1 MASQRPEIY
10 EDLKQMAD
18 YSFGQFVKQTVLDKH
33 SWHQKTTY
41 LNKDIDSELEK
52 SAELMLKKDE
62 GKM

>member
-33 SWHQKTTY
+33 SWHQVTY
-41 LNKDIDSELEK
+41 IIAS
-52 SAELMLKKDE
+52 LKKCRSDA
-62 GKM
+62 